1 MGGGFE
7 YKDGEHAERTLDGQT
22 FVRMRSEEQSLFSEG
37 KKVGAPFF
45 SLGPF
50 LTKKKITNHNMIFF
64 SFSLQKIKS
73 RFETFCRGSI
83 YA

>member
-37 KKVGAPFF
+37 KKVGAPF
-45 SLGPF
+45 SP
-50 LTKKKITNHNMIFF
+50 
-64 SFSLQKIKS
+64 
-73 RFETFCRGSI
+73 
-83 YA
+83 